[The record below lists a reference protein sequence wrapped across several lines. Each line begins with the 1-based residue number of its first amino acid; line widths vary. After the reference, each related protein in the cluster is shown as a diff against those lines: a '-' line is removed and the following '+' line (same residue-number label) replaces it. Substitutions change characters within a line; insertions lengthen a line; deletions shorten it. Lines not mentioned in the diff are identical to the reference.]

1 MKTDTI
7 DLEVMDDYKKTY
19 PKGFFELFGSGK
31 DLDIEEPKELQFKFD
46 KREDV

>member
-7 DLEVMDDYKKTY
+7 DLEVIDDYKKTY

-31 DLDIEEPKELQFKFD
+31 DLDIEEP
-46 KREDV
+46 